1 LFEGRAG
8 DQMAGVQL
16 DEHPMADAS
25 TARFPAA
32 NLALAMVIA
41 GTVGAFVTES
51 GLHPVTVVFWR
62 CVFGAI
68 FLFAWCLLRG
78 YLPDRT
84 LSPSRL
90 ALAALAGV
98 CMVLSWT
105 AFFAGFAM
113 TSIATTTIVYH
124 VQPFFVVMI
133 GVIFLKERISL
144 DQLLWMIGAFL
155 GVVLASG
162 LVVAHG
168 HPDASWALGIALTLG
183 AALLYAVA
191 TILAKGLGQQ
201 RAENT
206 VLFQTVVGIV
216 MLAPYADIGQHIAPA
231 SWGWLLGIGVLHTGI
246 AYVLMNSA
254 FPRLTTPVIGVI
266 TFIYPVVA
274 IIVDWAIYGHPLGP
288 AQAAGMALIAL
299 ATLGVR
305 LGWRFPKWRVS
316 TV

>member
-1 LFEGRAG
+1 MRRTNWTTS
-8 DQMAGVQL
+8 MT
-16 DEHPMADAS
+16 DAS

-32 NLALAMVIA
+32 SLALAMVIA
-41 GTVGAFVTES
+41 GTVGAFATES
-51 GLHPVTVVFWR
+51 GLHPVAVVFWR
-62 CVFGAI
+62 CVFGAL

-113 TSIATTTIVYH
+113 TSIATTTIIYH
-124 VQPFFVVMI
+124 IQPFFVVLI
-133 GVIFLKERISL
+133 GVVFLKERISP
-144 DQLLWMIGAFL
+144 DQLLWMLGAFL

-162 LVVAHG
+162 LVFARG
-168 HPDASWALGIALTLG
+168 HADANWAPGIALTLG
-183 AALLYAVA
+183 GAMLYAVT

-201 RAENT
+201 RAEIT
-206 VLFQTVVGIV
+206 VLCQTVVGVV
-216 MLAPYADIGQHIAPA
+216 MLAPFAGVGQHIALA

-274 IIVDWAIYGHPLGP
+274 IIVDWAIYGHPLGL
-288 AQAAGMALIAL
+288 AQAAGMALIAV

>member
-1 LFEGRAG
+1 MRDL
-8 DQMAGVQL
+8 
-16 DEHPMADAS
+16 S

-32 NLALAMVIA
+32 SLALAMVIA

-51 GLHPVTVVFWR
+51 GQHPITVVFWR
-62 CVFGAI
+62 CVFGSL
-68 FLFAWCLLRG
+68 FLAAWCLLRG

-90 ALAALAGV
+90 ALAALGGA

-124 VQPFFVVMI
+124 VQPFFVVLI
-133 GVIFLKERISL
+133 GVVFLKERISL
-144 DQLLWMIGAFL
+144 DQMLWMLGAFL

-162 LVVAHG
+162 LVVTHG
-168 HPDASWALGIALTLG
+168 HADAKWALGIALTLG

-201 RAENT
+201 RAEIT
-206 VLFQTVVGIV
+206 VLCQTLVGVV
-216 MLAPYADIGQHIAPA
+216 MLAPFADIGHPIPLA
-231 SWGWLLGIGVLHTGI
+231 SWGWLAGIGVLHTGI

-274 IIVDWAIYGHPLGP
+274 IIIDWALYAHPLGP
-288 AQAAGMALIAL
+288 VQAAGMMLIAL

-305 LGWRFPKWRVS
+305 LGWRFPIRRGPATGTCLS
-316 TV
+316 R

>member
-1 LFEGRAG
+1 MR
-8 DQMAGVQL
+8 DI
-16 DEHPMADAS
+16 S
-25 TARFPAA
+25 IARFPAA
-32 NLALAMVIA
+32 SLALAMTIA

-51 GLHPVTVVFWR
+51 GQHPVTVVFWR
-62 CVFGAI
+62 CVFGSL
-68 FLFAWCLLRG
+68 FLAAWCLLRG

-90 ALAALAGV
+90 ALATLGGV

-124 VQPFFVVMI
+124 VQPFFVVLI
-133 GVIFLKERISL
+133 GVVFLKERVSL
-144 DQLLWMIGAFL
+144 DQLLWMLGAFV
-155 GVVLASG
+155 GVALASG

-168 HPDASWALGIALTLG
+168 HANAKWALGIALTLG

-201 RAENT
+201 RAEIT
-206 VLFQTVVGIV
+206 VLCQTVVGV
-216 MLAPYADIGQHIAPA
+216 VLLAPFADIGHPIPPA
-231 SWGWLLGIGVLHTGI
+231 SWGWLAGIGVLHTGI

-254 FPRLTTPVIGVI
+254 FPRLTTPVIGI
-266 TFIYPVVA
+266 LTFIYPVVA
-274 IIVDWAIYGHPLGP
+274 IVIDWALYGHPLGP

-305 LGWRFPKWRVS
+305 LGWRFPMRRVS
-316 TV
+316 AA

>member
-1 LFEGRAG
+1 MR
-8 DQMAGVQL
+8 DI
-16 DEHPMADAS
+16 S
-25 TARFPAA
+25 IARFPAA
-32 NLALAMVIA
+32 SLALAMTIA

-51 GLHPVTVVFWR
+51 GQHPVTVVFWR
-62 CVFGAI
+62 CVFGSL
-68 FLFAWCLLRG
+68 FLAAWCLLRG

-90 ALAALAGV
+90 ALATLGGV

-124 VQPFFVVMI
+124 VQPFFVVLI
-133 GVIFLKERISL
+133 GVVFLKERVSL
-144 DQLLWMIGAFL
+144 DQLLWMLGAFV
-155 GVVLASG
+155 GVALASG

-168 HPDASWALGIALTLG
+168 HTDAKWALGIALTLG

-201 RAENT
+201 RAEIT
-206 VLFQTVVGIV
+206 VLCQTLVGVVL
-216 MLAPYADIGQHIAPA
+216 LAPFADIGHPIPPA
-231 SWGWLLGIGVLHTGI
+231 SWGWLAGIGVLHTGI

-254 FPRLTTPVIGVI
+254 FPRLTTPVIGI
-266 TFIYPVVA
+266 LTFIYPVVA
-274 IIVDWAIYGHPLGP
+274 IVIDWALYGHPLGP

-305 LGWRFPKWRVS
+305 LGWRFPMRRVS
-316 TV
+316 AA

>member
-1 LFEGRAG
+1 MRAISI
-8 DQMAGVQL
+8 D
-16 DEHPMADAS
+16 
-25 TARFPAA
+25 RFPAA
-32 NLALAMVIA
+32 SLALAMVIA

-51 GLHPVTVVFWR
+51 GQHPAAVVFWR

-68 FLFAWCLLRG
+68 FLTAWCLLRG

-90 ALAALAGV
+90 ALAALGGV
-98 CMVLSWT
+98 CMVASWT

-124 VQPFFVVMI
+124 VQPFFVVLI
-133 GVIFLKERISL
+133 GVIFLKERISF
-144 DQLLWMIGAFL
+144 DQILWMLGAFL

-162 LVVAHG
+162 LVVTHG
-168 HPDASWALGIALTLG
+168 HADPKWALGIALTLG

-191 TILAKGLGQQ
+191 TILAKGLGRQ
-201 RAENT
+201 RAEIT
-206 VLFQTVVGIV
+206 VLCQTLVGVVL
-216 MLAPYADIGQHIAPA
+216 LAPFADIGHPIPLA
-231 SWGWLLGIGVLHTGI
+231 SWSWLAGIGVLHTGI

-254 FPRLTTPVIGVI
+254 FPRLTTPVIGII

-274 IIVDWAIYGHPLGP
+274 IIIDWALYAHPLRL

-305 LGWRFPKWRVS
+305 LGWRFPMWRVS
-316 TV
+316 AA